1 LKRLIEASLVCKL
14 ADIVVRYVAAR
25 YTYIRAV
32 ALAYSPGIY
41 PRLKG
46 KKRRR
51 RDGLEERRKG
61 ADSTDANSPTKTEC
75 IKPKAQPA
83 RGTICISVLAA
94 ASIATAKHVPRH
106 PIKGLATLCF
116 LLPGV
121 TLRAPRDIVKNSSS
135 DIVYLFHC
143 HT

>member
-1 LKRLIEASLVCKL
+1 M
-14 ADIVVRYVAAR
+14 
-25 YTYIRAV
+25 
-32 ALAYSPGIY
+32 
-41 PRLKG
+41 
-46 KKRRR
+46 
-51 RDGLEERRKG
+51 EERRKG
-61 ADSTDANSPTKTEC
+61 VDSTDANSPTKTEC

-121 TLRAPRDIVKNSSS
+121 TLPEPRVISARIPRRKLSISLS
-135 DIVYLFHC
+135 HAK
-143 HT
+143 